1 MADSRLIIP
10 GLAASRRRG
19 GKATGAT
26 SPTRRP
32 SRAPRALTAPPD
44 ANTVGR

>member
-32 SRAPRALTAPPD
+32 SRAPLALAVPQN
-44 ANTVGR
+44 ANTGGR